1 MNIKQYIVDKGDGS
15 FSMVAGDIE
24 DPGFASSLKNKDCWE
39 HPEGELLC
47 EDDPSNNF
55 VFAYKLENRKVVIDI
70 ERAKEG
76 YLAWLKELREIKLKQ
91 LDIEQMKAMGE
102 MNFDK
107 MKEIEDVKKNLRD
120 MPKLIDWDSITS
132 IYDLTH
138 VFPPILL

>member
-1 MNIKQYIVDKGDGS
+1 MNLKQYIVDKGDES
-15 FSMVAGDIE
+15 FSMAVGDID
-24 DPGFASSLKNKDCWE
+24 DPGFVASLKDKDYWE
-39 HPEGELLC
+39 YSGEDLLC

-55 VFAYKLENRKVVIDI
+55 GFAYKLENRNVVIDI
-70 ERAKEG
+70 EKAKKG
-76 YLAWLKELREIKLKQ
+76 YLEWLKELRAIKLKD

-107 MKEIEDVKKNLRD
+107 MKEIEDTKKALRD
-120 MPKLIDWDSITS
+120 MPELINWDSIET